1 MKEEWRDLKDIKS
14 EVNVRA
20 RSVMAINDPSL
31 LSAVIS
37 ERAKPAA
44 GGELASNHLAFSL
57 SSRFHFKYTAM
68 SDRVGKQR
76 SPKPIYWSHLDT
88 MDTHSER
95 DTQSGLA

>member
-20 RSVMAINDPSL
+20 RSMTAINDPSL

-57 SSRFHFKYTAM
+57 SSRFHFKYN
-68 SDRVGKQR
+68 
-76 SPKPIYWSHLDT
+76 SHVRQ
-88 MDTHSER
+88 SE
-95 DTQSGLA
+95 